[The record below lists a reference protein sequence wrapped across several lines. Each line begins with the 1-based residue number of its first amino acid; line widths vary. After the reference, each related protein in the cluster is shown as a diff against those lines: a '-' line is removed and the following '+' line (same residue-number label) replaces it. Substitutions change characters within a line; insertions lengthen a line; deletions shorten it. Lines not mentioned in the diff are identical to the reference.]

1 MPSGNSINSEKFIS
15 RTMIYLIIIA
25 VLLLSICIYNY
36 RLIPVAVAIYTL
48 LIIYTNWTNK
58 KRKAELSDQLRDL
71 TLNVN
76 NTAKTT
82 LINSPFPL
90 VMIETTGNIIW
101 KSEKF
106 VNEFANIDINQE
118 LNEILKEIKITIE
131 NSEKKEKGNIN
142 TNVQINGRDYN
153 I

>member
-131 NSEKKEKGNIN
+131 NSEKKEKG
-142 TNVQINGRDYN
+142 QRLREKK
-153 I
+153 

>member
-106 VNEFANIDINQE
+106 VNEFDNIDINQE

-131 NSEKKEKGNIN
+131 N
-142 TNVQINGRDYN
+142 
-153 I
+153 

>member
-25 VLLLSICIYNY
+25 VLLISICIYNY

-48 LIIYTNWTNK
+48 LIVYTNWTNK

-118 LNEILKEIKITIE
+118 LNEILK
-131 NSEKKEKGNIN
+131 
-142 TNVQINGRDYN
+142 
-153 I
+153 

>member
-58 KRKAELSDQLRDL
+58 KRKAELSEQLRDL

-101 KSEKF
+101 KS
-106 VNEFANIDINQE
+106 
-118 LNEILKEIKITIE
+118 
-131 NSEKKEKGNIN
+131 
-142 TNVQINGRDYN
+142 
-153 I
+153 